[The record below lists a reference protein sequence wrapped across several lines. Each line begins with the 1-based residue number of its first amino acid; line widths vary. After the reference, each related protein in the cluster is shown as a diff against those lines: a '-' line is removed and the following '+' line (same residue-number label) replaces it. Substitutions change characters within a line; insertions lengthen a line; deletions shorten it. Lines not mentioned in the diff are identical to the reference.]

1 MSLIRYWLIIQNAC
15 VFGRDGHMKIKKKK
29 SYFLVVLKEY
39 KVIIPEIYI
48 WTLHILC

>member
-15 VFGRDGHMKIKKKK
+15 VFGHDGHMQIKKK

-48 WTLHILC
+48 WTLNTQC